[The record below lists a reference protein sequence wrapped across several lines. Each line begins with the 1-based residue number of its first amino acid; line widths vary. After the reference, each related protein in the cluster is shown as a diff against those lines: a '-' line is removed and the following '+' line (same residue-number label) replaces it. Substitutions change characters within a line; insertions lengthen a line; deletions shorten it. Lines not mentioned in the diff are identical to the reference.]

1 MNFEARLQ
9 YTVTGTSSANTITT
23 GALDDIIDGAAGDDT
38 LNGGSG
44 DDMITGGAGADALTG
59 GLGADMFI
67 VGSAQSQG
75 TITGSS
81 VGGYDTITDF
91 DSASDILD
99 LAGTPVIAG
108 NTGGLVNGTN
118 STLTIGGSQVSQH
131 SITNGIITFYN
142 NGGSLL
148 SLTSNADVAAA
159 VQYLHIAANDL
170 GNSGTTVAFTATFS
184 GPVTHTFVF
193 EQVGA
198 TPSAA
203 NDILVDLVG
212 FAVADLSTLLPSHI
226 FPAGVA
232 GQAINLALTNPSAD
246 PTDLVTVTIAGVP
259 SGWSLSAGTDNG
271 DGTWTVQTQRSKR
284 ADRHY
289 AGGFRRG
296 DGTPR
301 DPNLDQPG
309 RHHRDCQV
317 LRQRRSLRTRQPD
330 LRRLR
335 MTTT

>member
-1 MNFEARLQ
+1 M
-9 YTVTGTSSANTITT
+9 
-23 GALDDIIDGAAGDDT
+23 
-38 LNGGSG
+38 
-44 DDMITGGAGADALTG
+44 
-59 GLGADMFI
+59 
-67 VGSAQSQG
+67 
-75 TITGSS
+75 
-81 VGGYDTITDF
+81 
-91 DSASDILD
+91 
-99 LAGTPVIAG
+99 AGTPVIAG

-148 SLTSNADVAAA
+148 NLTSNADVAAA

-184 GPVTHTFVF
+184 GPVAHTFIF

-246 PTDLVTVTIAGVP
+246 PTDLITVTIAGVP
-259 SGWSLSAGTDNG
+259 SGWSLNAGTNNG
-271 DGTWTVQTQRSKR
+271 DGTWTVQTNDPSALTVTTP
-284 ADRHY
+284 ADFVGATVLHVTQTWTNP
-289 AGGFRRG
+289 
-296 DGTPR
+296 DGTTGIAKFFDNVEAYAPR
-301 DPNLDQPG
+301 
-309 RHHRDCQV
+309 H
-317 LRQRRSLRTRQPD
+317 TD
-330 LRRLR
+330 LRPLG
-335 MTTT
+335 